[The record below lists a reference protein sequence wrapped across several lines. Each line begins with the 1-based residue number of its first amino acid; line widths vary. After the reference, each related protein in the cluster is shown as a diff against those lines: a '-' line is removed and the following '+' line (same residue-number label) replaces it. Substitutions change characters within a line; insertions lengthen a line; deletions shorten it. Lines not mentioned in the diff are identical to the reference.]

1 MGVGDCGKFRAM
13 SGVDHANYLE
23 GLAKELVGATEKRAA
38 LKAQGA
44 TPRKGRVAAKSADHR
59 KKVKREIQQLSRRID
74 DLIRE
79 IAQPPPRRMERWTGV
94 IPVTLCIESKG
105 RKYEHVASTLDISD
119 HGLRI
124 LTTTSL
130 VPGQTLEVFSNR
142 SLLGNCR
149 VVWVTGAGSDRPSEV
164 GLEILR

>member
-1 MGVGDCGKFRAM
+1 M
-13 SGVDHANYLE
+13 SGIDHANHLE
-23 GLAKELVGATEKRAA
+23 GLSKELVAAAEKRAA
-38 LKAQGA
+38 LKAQIA
-44 TPRKGRVAAKSADHR
+44 ASRKSRAAKSADHR
-59 KKVKREIQQLSRRID
+59 KKKKQEIQQLSRLID

-94 IPVTLCIESKG
+94 IPVTLRVESKG

-119 HGLRI
+119 RGLRI
-124 LTTTSL
+124 LTMTSL
-130 VPGQTLEVFSNR
+130 LPGQTLEVFSSR

-149 VVWVTGAGSDRPSEV
+149 VVWVVGAGSDRPSEV

>member
-1 MGVGDCGKFRAM
+1 M
-13 SGVDHANYLE
+13 SGIDHASHLQD
-23 GLAKELVGATEKRAA
+23 LSKELVGAAEKRAA
-38 LKAQGA
+38 LKAQVA
-44 TPRKGRVAAKSADHR
+44 ASKKGRAAAKSSDHL
-59 KKVKREIQQLSRRID
+59 KKIKREIQQLSRRID
-74 DLIRE
+74 DLISE

-94 IPVTLCIESKG
+94 IPVTLRVEAKG

-119 HGLRI
+119 RGLRI

-130 VPGQTLEVFSNR
+130 TPGQTLEVYSSR

-149 VVWVTGAGSDRPSEV
+149 VVWVTGAGSDQPSEV

>member
-1 MGVGDCGKFRAM
+1 M
-13 SGVDHANYLE
+13 SGIDHASHLE
-23 GLAKELVGATEKRAA
+23 GLAKELVGAAEKRAA
-38 LKAQGA
+38 LKAQVA
-44 TPRKGRVAAKSADHR
+44 PSRKGRATVKSAVHR
-59 KKVKREIQQLSRRID
+59 KKIKQEIQQLSRLID

-94 IPVTLCIESKG
+94 IPITLRVESKG

-119 HGLRI
+119 RGLRI

-130 VPGQTLEVFSNR
+130 APGQTLEVFSNR

-149 VVWVTGAGSDRPSEV
+149 VVWVVGAGSDRPSEV

>member
-1 MGVGDCGKFRAM
+1 M
-13 SGVDHANYLE
+13 SGIDHARHLQD
-23 GLAKELVGATEKRAA
+23 LSKELVGAAEKRAA
-38 LKAQGA
+38 LKAQVA
-44 TPRKGRVAAKSADHR
+44 ASKKGRVAAKSSDQQ
-59 KKVKREIQQLSRRID
+59 KKIKREIQQLSRRID
-74 DLIRE
+74 DLIKE
-79 IAQPPPRRMERWTGV
+79 IAQPPPRRIERWTGV
-94 IPVTLCIESKG
+94 IPVTLRVESKG

-119 HGLRI
+119 RGLRI

-130 VPGQTLEVFSNR
+130 TPGQTLEVYSSR